1 MADVAGVGL
10 LVWEWG
16 GVVEGEWWRG
26 SVTGWKGGES
36 EGLEVSWTYLMVMMP
51 TPVSR
56 PMRIHSC
63 QNSSLVRRAKP
74 VMSRQCE

>member
-1 MADVAGVGL
+1 
-10 LVWEWG
+10 
-16 GVVEGEWWRG
+16 VVEGGGVWQVERG
-26 SVTGWKGGES
+26 GRRVGKWSG
-36 EGLEVSWTYLMVMMP
+36 TYLMVMMP

-63 QNSSLVRRAKP
+63 QNSSLARRAKP